1 MPSDTAWAAPSSWL
15 RSAGCINARHHRG
28 CACGL
33 RVSGTRNDQ
42 TSVGAC
48 EREAS
53 VHLET
58 WASPG
63 ESPAHRSSEWC
74 HKPVWSGAPHVCAT
88 IVAACMCACPRHYR
102 GAMGPL
108 DVYEPFGGGY
118 SRCGGPC
125 GCDMSVSV
133 LAVAYVIIHL
143 PPSPPPHPQPL
154 RHTPHSQPTSR
165 PVDPRACFSVRP
177 HPCSAPMSVF
187 RCPGVRSPS
196 ACHPTPAATPIPAVA
211 PACAER
217 RDHQRPPLGGPVSR
231 LLPCQVCAVHPCGIE
246 DR

>member
-125 GCDMSVSV
+125 GGDMSVSV

-143 PPSPPPHPQPL
+143 CEHESVHLAAGPQHFLLNAFHPGAATSIAGRGTSAATSTRATSPCSTSPI
-154 RHTPHSQPTSR
+154 SR
-165 PVDPRACFSVRP
+165 P
-177 HPCSAPMSVF
+177 
-187 RCPGVRSPS
+187 RS
-196 ACHPTPAATPIPAVA
+196 T
-211 PACAER
+211 
-217 RDHQRPPLGGPVSR
+217 
-231 LLPCQVCAVHPCGIE
+231 
-246 DR
+246 

>member
-133 LAVAYVIIHL
+133 LAVAYVVIHL
-143 PPSPPPHPQPL
+143 PPPPPPHPPPL
-154 RHTPHSQPTSR
+154 RHTPRNQPTGR
-165 PVDPRACFSVRP
+165 PVDPSVRQCQSALTWVQPHVFQCLALTFCLPSDTGRDP
-177 HPCSAPMSVF
+177 HPCRCASVC
-187 RCPGVRSPS
+187 RAERSS
-196 ACHPTPAATPIPAVA
+196 MPTP
-211 PACAER
+211 
-217 RDHQRPPLGGPVSR
+217 GGPGEPT

>member
-143 PPSPPPHPQPL
+143 P
-154 RHTPHSQPTSR
+154 
-165 PVDPRACFSVRP
+165 AY
-177 HPCSAPMSVF
+177 
-187 RCPGVRSPS
+187 
-196 ACHPTPAATPIPAVA
+196 
-211 PACAER
+211 AER
-217 RDHQRPPLGGPVSR
+217 RDHQCPPLGSPGEPTPPVPGVRSAPVR
-231 LLPCQVCAVHPCGIE
+231 NRG
-246 DR
+246 

>member
-1 MPSDTAWAAPSSWL
+1 MPSDTAWAAPPSWL
-15 RSAGCINARHHRG
+15 WSAGCISACHHRG
-28 CACGL
+28 YVCGL

-125 GCDMSVSV
+125 GFDMSVSV

-143 PPSPPPHPQPL
+143 PPHPPPL
-154 RHTPHSQPTSR
+154 RHTPRNQPTGR
-165 PVDPRACFSVRP
+165 PVDPSVRQCQSALRWVQP
-177 HPCSAPMSVF
+177 HVCSRAL
-187 RCPGVRSPS
+187 RSPS
-196 ACHPTPAATPIPAVA
+196 ACLPTPAATPIPAVT
-211 PACAER
+211 PAYAER
-217 RDHQRPPLGGPVSR
+217 RDHQCPPLGGPVSR
-231 LLPCQVCAVHPCGIE
+231 LLPCQVGFVHRVRNRG
-246 DR
+246 

>member
-143 PPSPPPHPQPL
+143 SRSPTATHRYAL
-154 RHTPHSQPTSR
+154 TSLTLCLPFDTGR
-165 PVDPRACFSVRP
+165 DA
-177 HPCSAPMSVF
+177 HPC
-187 RCPGVRSPS
+187 RCACICRGERSS
-196 ACHPTPAATPIPAVA
+196 NAHLWAF
-211 PACAER
+211 
-217 RDHQRPPLGGPVSR
+217 PVSR
-231 LLPCQVCAVHPCGIE
+231 LLPCRVRSVHLVRNRG
-246 DR
+246 